1 MKSNSKIKEI
11 LKRDGFVKVKNIL
24 NFNKDLKPIMKDM
37 EFVMDCL
44 IQKFAPKIYKNRALN
59 YDFRK
64 KYTYV
69 SKLNIYDLDQYFNT
83 RLPRDHVKKDSD
95 YFASHS
101 LGI

>member
-44 IQKFAPKIYKNRALN
+44 IQKFAPKIYKNKALN
-59 YDFRK
+59 
-64 KYTYV
+64 
-69 SKLNIYDLDQYFNT
+69 
-83 RLPRDHVKKDSD
+83 
-95 YFASHS
+95 
-101 LGI
+101 